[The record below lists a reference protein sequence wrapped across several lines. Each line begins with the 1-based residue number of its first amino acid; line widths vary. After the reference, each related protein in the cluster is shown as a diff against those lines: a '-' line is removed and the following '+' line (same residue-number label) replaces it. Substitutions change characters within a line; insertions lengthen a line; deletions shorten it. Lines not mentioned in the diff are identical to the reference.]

1 MPFLNDGF
9 STTIE
14 LGTFPTVFAVVAR
27 EKTVTPSGY
36 SGGGGIPVT
45 TMRNIA
51 YRTTAPKY
59 LINVEPLTLTVAYDP
74 DTFDPANLASG
85 MPNII
90 NVNQLITITFP
101 SGDSLSFYGFVDEWK
116 SQENR
121 EGEQPLISM
130 TIIPSLLDPTDN
142 DTETAPVYVGV

>member
-1 MPFLNDGF
+1 MAIINDGF
-9 STTIE
+9 STIIS
-14 LGTFPTVFAVVAR
+14 LGSFPAVFTLVGL

-45 TMRNIA
+45 TMRNRFF
-51 YRTTAPKY
+51 RTTAPKF
-59 LINVEPLTLTVAYDP
+59 LINMEPLTLTVAYDP
-74 DTFDPANLASG
+74 ASFDPANVVTG

-101 SGDSLSFYGFVDEWK
+101 DTSTLTFPGFVDEWK
-116 SQENR
+116 AQENR

-130 TIIPSLLDPTDN
+130 TIIPSLLEN
-142 DTETAPVYVGV
+142 EVETNPVFVAAV